1 MSALH
6 TKNMDICLRA
16 TAMISAATRRRS
28 CSFLPIS
35 VVGDRGRFDID
46 ENSVVRGR
54 RMFTSRPGGERLR
67 VAVVGGGAAGL
78 ATALHLAPLV
88 SSGLIGGPVDMFD
101 AADHPSRE
109 IGVGVWSTA
118 LDPFQ
123 KSGVDSHQLAY
134 DDMIR
139 NGTFVR
145 EVGYRTPRGDWLTE
159 SCLDGVGLPDLLFL
173 REMDMLASLRKAVH
187 LEVQRG
193 NIALHSGTNYRV
205 RSIYEESTEPWSAPL
220 LLESDGVG
228 RPPLPSP
235 RDYHLI
241 VAADGMNSVLRKEY
255 GGFLVQRRILTGT
268 YAMGSSGPL
277 DLPMANGQHGPDNE
291 EWVTS
296 GQAEATSTQD
306 RGYSVFRG
314 NAPLTRE
321 EIGLQKSFQT
331 WGEGRNM
338 RFATVPMEYPG
349 GKTNGKKEERQ
360 VWFITIDDD
369 NISSESDPEKRRQ
382 LLLETFRD
390 WHSPICQLVEATP
403 AHDILMERAMAHR
416 HSMRPV
422 VNFYGLIHSV
432 RKRSVPVTGSGPAIQ
447 FVGDAFMTVDPILAQ
462 GFTIGMEGASCL
474 AKALASC
481 LRENH
486 SSWTNLAFDPYALRK
501 ELMHR
506 HDLRLNRLICLLRT
520 TEIVQAL
527 GQPATGTISGLI
539 SRDIIRPMMRL
550 TPGFIKTPI
559 FNATMKYSL
568 GLPEK

>member
-6 TKNMDICLRA
+6 AKNKGICR
-16 TAMISAATRRRS
+16 MAATTIRSTANRRRS
-28 CSFLPIS
+28 FCFLPIS
-35 VVGDRGRFDID
+35 FVGDREPSHLD
-46 ENSVVRGR
+46 ENAAIRGR
-54 RMFTSRPGGERLR
+54 RLFTSRSGGERLR

-88 SSGLIGGPVDMFD
+88 SSGLIAGPVDIFD
-101 AADHPSRE
+101 AAGTPSRE

-118 LDPFQ
+118 LDPFR
-123 KSGVDSHQLAY
+123 KSGVDSHQLVY

-145 EVGYRTPRGDWLTE
+145 EVGYRTPRGDWLAE
-159 SCLDGVGLPDLLFL
+159 SCLHGEGLPDLLFL

-193 NIALHSGTNYRV
+193 NIALYSGTNYRV
-205 RSIYEESTEPWSAPL
+205 SSILEESKEPWSAPL
-220 LLESDGVG
+220 LLETDGCG
-228 RPPLPSP
+228 RPPVPSP

-241 VAADGMNSVLRKEY
+241 VAADGMNSVLRKAY
-255 GGFLVQRRILTGT
+255 GGYLVQRRILTGT

-277 DLPMANGQHGPDNE
+277 DLPEANDQHASHSE
-291 EWVTS
+291 EWAIS
-296 GQAEATSTQD
+296 GQAEATSTLD
-306 RGYSVFRG
+306 REYSVFRG
-314 NAPLTRE
+314 NAPLTRD

-338 RFATVPMEYPG
+338 RFATVPMEYPA
-349 GKTNGKKEERQ
+349 GKMNGKKEERQ
-360 VWFITIDDD
+360 VWFVTIDDD
-369 NISSESDPEKRRQ
+369 NIILESDPEKRRQ

-403 AHDILMERAMAHR
+403 ANEILMERAMAHR

-422 VNFYGLIHSV
+422 VNFYGLIRSV
-432 RKRSVPVTGSGPAIQ
+432 RKLPVPLTSNGPAIQ

-462 GFTIGMEGASCL
+462 GFTFGMEGASSL
-474 AKALASC
+474 SEALTSC
-481 LRENH
+481 LKENN
-486 SSWTNLAFDPYALRK
+486 SVWSNLAFDPYELRK
-501 ELMHR
+501 ELLHR

-527 GQPATGTISGLI
+527 GQPATGTTSGFI

-550 TPGFIKTPI
+550 MPGFVKTPI
-559 FNATMKYSL
+559 FNAMMKYSL
-568 GLPEK
+568 GLR